1 MKIVYGIQAII
12 VAVFSV
18 VYLPF
23 LSKKKLSLIKEDFKH
38 LCDWQGKELHYFLFI
53 SHLLTLVSIKKREN
67 YSNPMIF

>member
-23 LSKKKLSLIKEDFKH
+23 LSKKKLSLIK
-38 LCDWQGKELHYFLFI
+38 
-53 SHLLTLVSIKKREN
+53 
-67 YSNPMIF
+67 P